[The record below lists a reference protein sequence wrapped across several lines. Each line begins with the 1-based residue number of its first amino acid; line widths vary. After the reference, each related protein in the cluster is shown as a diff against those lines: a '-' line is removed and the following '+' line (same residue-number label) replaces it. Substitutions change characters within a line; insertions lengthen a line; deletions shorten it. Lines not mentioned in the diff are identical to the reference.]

1 LRIKTTFSPEEM
13 KAFEPAEKIGL
24 VACINPDGLPHVSL
38 ITSMMALQPDR
49 LTLGQFCKGL
59 SKQYI
64 QQNPRIAFLI
74 MTLDKRMWRG
84 KAIWTHLRKEGPEY
98 ERYNEIPMFRYN
110 TYFGINTVHYLDLIE
125 TSPDGPLPMTRIVF
139 SALLTRFAKGGAGS
153 GNNERIL
160 SPFAEQLFNGL
171 NTLKFIAYIAGDGFP
186 AIVPLIQCQAAD
198 SRRLVFSTGA
208 YPDELHRIP
217 AGTHV
222 AVFGLTMAM
231 EDVLIRGVYTGYH
244 RTRRVQLGT
253 VDIDWVYNSM
263 PPCHGQIYPPVVLK
277 PVEKF

>member
-1 LRIKTTFSPEEM
+1 MNTKTVFSSREM

-24 VACINPDGLPHVSL
+24 VACINPDGLPHISL
-38 ITSMMALQPDR
+38 ITSMMAPQPDR
-49 LTLGQFCKGL
+49 LTLGQFCEGL

-74 MTLDKRMWRG
+74 MTLDRRLWRG
-84 KAIWTHLRKEGPEY
+84 RAIWTHLRKEGPEY

-110 TYFGINTVHYLDLIE
+110 TYFGINTVHYLDLVE
-125 TSPDGPLPMTRIVF
+125 TSPGRPLPMGRVVF

-153 GNNERIL
+153 GGNERIL

-171 NTLKFIAYIAGDGFP
+171 NTLKFISYIADNGFP
-186 AIVPLIQCQAAD
+186 AIIPLIQCQAAD
-198 SRRLVFSTGA
+198 SRRLVFSTTA
-208 YPDELHRIP
+208 FTDELRRIP
-217 AGTHV
+217 ADTHV

-231 EDVLIRGVYTGYH
+231 EDVLIRGGYAGFQ
-244 RTRRVQLGT
+244 RVRGVPLGS

-263 PPCHGQIYPPVVLK
+263 PPCHGQIYPPVELK
-277 PVEKF
+277 AVEQF